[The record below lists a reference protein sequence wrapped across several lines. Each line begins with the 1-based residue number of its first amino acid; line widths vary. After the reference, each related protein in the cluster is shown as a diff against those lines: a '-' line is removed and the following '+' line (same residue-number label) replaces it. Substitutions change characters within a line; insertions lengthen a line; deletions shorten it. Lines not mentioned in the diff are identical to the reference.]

1 MEKFSLSR
9 SIKAVNAMYECA
21 SLSMTKRMGLA
32 TARKVKRRDN
42 QRKEKKK
49 LQCRLTVTHSLAV
62 AGCWMHDSIAAIS
75 KKSKR

>member
-42 QRKEKKK
+42 QRK
-49 LQCRLTVTHSLAV
+49 
-62 AGCWMHDSIAAIS
+62 G
-75 KKSKR
+75 KKSYNFDLLSLIPWQ